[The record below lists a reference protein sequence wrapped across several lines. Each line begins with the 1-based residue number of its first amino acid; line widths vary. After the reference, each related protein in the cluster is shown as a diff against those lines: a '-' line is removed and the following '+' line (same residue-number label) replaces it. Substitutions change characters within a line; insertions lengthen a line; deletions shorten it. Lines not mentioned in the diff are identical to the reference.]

1 MSGPRPVAI
10 VLAAGTGSRFG
21 ANRPKQLLPLLGR
34 PVLIH
39 SLDQH
44 TRLGHYVV
52 TVVSESTHEEIAGHI
67 DDHLPDREIHMVV
80 GGSTRRE
87 SVLAGIEAVPDDMDP
102 DAAAILRNAASPNT
116 PDELIESIV
125 GGIGEHDGMQ
135 AFVRSNE
142 TTFVRANAN
151 LDWVISRD
159 ITGFTVDPTAYRL
172 SLLQRIAQEMRGGE
186 SGETTLDM
194 ARRLG
199 ANIGLVESPRS
210 NIKLTTS
217 DDLGRLLVYMDP
229 RPSEY

>member
-21 ANRPKQLLPLLGR
+21 ADRPKQLLPLLGR

-44 TRLGHYVV
+44 TRLGHHVV
-52 TVVSESTHEEIAGHI
+52 TVVSESTHDEIAGHI
-67 DDHLPDREIHMVV
+67 RAHLPDREVEMVV

-172 SLLQRIAQEMRGGE
+172 SLLQRIAEEMRGGE

>member
-1 MSGPRPVAI
+1 VTGRQAVAI

-21 ANRPKQLLPLLGR
+21 GERPKQLLPLLGR

-39 SLDQH
+39 SLEQH
-44 TRLGHYVV
+44 TRLGHHVIA
-52 TVVSESTHEEIAGHI
+52 VVSESLVDEITGHI
-67 DDHLPDREIHMVV
+67 RAHLPDAEVHLEV

-87 SVLAGIEAVPDDMDP
+87 SVLAGIDAIPDEIEP
-102 DAAAILRNAASPNT
+102 DAAVLLRNAASPNT
-116 PDELIESIV
+116 PDELIEGVI

-159 ITGFTVDPTAYRL
+159 ITGFTVDPTAYRR
-172 SLLQRIAQEMRGGE
+172 SLVERIAKELDDE
-186 SGETTLDM
+186 SGETTLDI

-210 NIKLTTS
+210 NIKLTTA